1 MLGLQ
6 PSPPQ
11 EVVMSQVL
19 HPRTPLA
26 AVASGR
32 HAAWLATVL
41 ALIAVGAVALVLA
54 LGGGDSSSTD
64 APAAVSSQPAL
75 RSDGG
80 PDETHVGSSVVGGRL
95 ATPGPDESHI
105 AASIGGGR

>member
-1 MLGLQ
+1 
-6 PSPPQ
+6 
-11 EVVMSQVL
+11 MSQVT

-54 LGGGDSSSTD
+54 LGGDSPADD
-64 APAAVSSQPAL
+64 APAAVSAQPAL

-80 PDETHVGSSVVGGRL
+80 PDESHVGASVVGGRL

-105 AASIGGGR
+105 AASIGGR